1 MFFPASPPMTP
12 ANLGGAAGLAFR
24 ARGDGA
30 TFQVLLFH
38 EAAGGMP
45 VARPFEAG
53 PAWTEHVIPWSEFQG
68 ADGRGVM
75 GIAFVAVEPGSFE
88 LWLDDVA
95 LQ

>member
-1 MFFPASPPMTP
+1 MTP
-12 ANLGGAAGLAFR
+12 VNLGGSTGLAFR

-45 VARPFEAG
+45 VTRPFQAG
-53 PAWTEHVIPWSEFQG
+53 REWSEHVIPRSEFQG

-75 GIAFVAVEPGSFE
+75 GIAFVAMEPGEFE

-95 LQ
+95 LR